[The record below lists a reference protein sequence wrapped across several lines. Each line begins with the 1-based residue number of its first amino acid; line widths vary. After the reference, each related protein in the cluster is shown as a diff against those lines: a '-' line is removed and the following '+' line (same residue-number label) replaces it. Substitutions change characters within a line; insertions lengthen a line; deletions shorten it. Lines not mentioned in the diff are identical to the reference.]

1 MDLCSCEDCI
11 QKIKMYC
18 NTKKLCYKCKRKL
31 VPIGDAR
38 ENGAGHKDWN
48 TRHYHKKCWKEMND
62 DCDDESYVLIEVSNP
77 KLKDLIGTCD
87 IKKDNEPIKTTISSE
102 QLLDILKQDK
112 IKYKND
118 NTCAICLNSCVSRT
132 SCGDR
137 YQGLIGGFREMIF
150 GVKLSKEAA
159 NIRVIYVC
167 DKCDNDMRGQTVIR
181 FTDSSYVV
189 DCWCRE
195 ND

>member
-48 TRHYHKKCWKEMND
+48 TRHLHKKCWREMND
-62 DCDDESYVLIEVSNP
+62 DGDDTDDVLTIVSNP
-77 KLKDLIGTCD
+77 NLKDLIGTCD
-87 IKKDNEPIKTTISSE
+87 MEEDDEPIKTTISSE
-102 QLLDILKQDK
+102 QLIDILKQDG

-118 NTCAICLNSCVSRT
+118 NTCAICLKSCVSGT
-132 SCGDR
+132 SCGQR
-137 YQGLIGGFREMIF
+137 YQCVLGSFKENG
-150 GVKLSKEAA
+150 KLSKEASELTA
-159 NIRVIYVC
+159 IYIC
-167 DKCDNDMRGQTVIR
+167 DNCYNDMRSQEIIR
-181 FTDSSYVV
+181 FTDTDYII